1 MLTKY
6 AFGGRDLWS
15 LAHPGMSLQLAALLA
30 CYGMTVPKSTAN
42 PDGIMVDSMCN
53 LISETKDKFPEM
65 PGLAYND
72 LVNTSSAAWHLL
84 RGISACAEKLYPDT
98 WTAPSI
104 IKTDDAIKP
113 VLRFEASKPTLV
125 RAQEDASP
133 GLLYF
138 PATLQAFGE
147 TGQVLLSETTLG
159 DEPQG
164 HGWAG
169 RNFVSPRNGTG
180 KWVELTPSYPNVN
193 QSALRPGQWMV
204 RNMAMTPSACIGN

>member
-1 MLTKY
+1 
-6 AFGGRDLWS
+6 
-15 LAHPGMSLQLAALLA
+15 
-30 CYGMTVPKSTAN
+30 
-42 PDGIMVDSMCN
+42 
-53 LISETKDKFPEM
+53 M
-65 PGLAYND
+65 PGLAFYGHND
-72 LVNTSSAAWHLL
+72 PVNTSSAAWHLL
-84 RGISACAEKLYPDT
+84 RGISACAEKLYPDL
-98 WTAPSI
+98 AS
-104 IKTDDAIKP
+104 IKTDDTMVPPA
-113 VLRFEASKPTLV
+113 LHFEASQPTLV
-125 RAQEDASP
+125 RAQEDPSP

-147 TGQVLLSETTLG
+147 TGQVLLSETTLS

-204 RNMAMTPSACIGN
+204 RNMTPSACIGN